1 MKKTLFA
8 LFVCLMCLGSTSATA
23 QSNRAARVQ
32 YVLKNLDLDA
42 AQQKKLKPL
51 LEKYL
56 LEKKVQTANYED
68 MKDDLKP
75 RIDAGTL
82 TDKQA
87 NSLLKAKW
95 EADEKELALKKEYEP
110 KFKAVISP
118 AKVFKCY
125 DLLNDKKSKIR
136 GEEKK

>member
-1 MKKTLFA
+1 MKKVLIA
-8 LFVCLMCLGSTSATA
+8 LFVGFLCFGTSAMA

-42 AQQKKLKPL
+42 TQQKKLKPL

-56 LEKKVQTANYED
+56 LEKKTQTANYED
-68 MKDDLKP
+68 MKDDLKE

-95 EADEKELALKKEYEP
+95 EADEKELALKIKYEP

>member
-1 MKKTLFA
+1 MKKIFIA
-8 LFVCLMCLGSTSATA
+8 LFVGIMCFGTNAVA

-32 YVLKNLDLDA
+32 YVLKNLELDA

-75 RIDAGTL
+75 RIDAGTM

-87 NSLLKAKW
+87 NNLLKAKW

-136 GEEKK
+136 GEEK